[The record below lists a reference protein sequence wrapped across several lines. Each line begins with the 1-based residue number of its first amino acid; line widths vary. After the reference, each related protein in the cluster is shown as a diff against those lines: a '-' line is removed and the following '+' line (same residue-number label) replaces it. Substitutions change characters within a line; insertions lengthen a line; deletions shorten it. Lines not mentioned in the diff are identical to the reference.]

1 MCSALPL
8 YNVYKRKKKY
18 IIFVMDSPI
27 LTAPHPFTYVLFG
40 ASGNLAKLKLY
51 PALFVLFQ
59 KKRLSEQFS
68 IIGFARTGMDENEF
82 RAFVKDSVRS
92 SVASADETD
101 LEAFASHV
109 FYHAGDY
116 GKLEDFQALHDRITE
131 MEKDWE
137 DPVRLAYLSIPPQV
151 FVNVLHNLCESD
163 IHAGKFRCIVEKP
176 VGHDSKSFDDI
187 RKALTSCFREE
198 EIYLLDH
205 YLGKE
210 AVRNVYYLRYAN
222 PILERI
228 LAHSL
233 IHHVEITASESK
245 GLEGRAGY
253 FDVAGTLRDYF
264 QNHMLLMA
272 ALLTMDL
279 SEADRMFGEHRLQ
292 AMQQFYLPPAA
303 DLNDIILQGQYGA
316 GMINGEMEIPYREE
330 EGIQSTSRTNTFIAM
345 KLMSKNKDWEGVP
358 FYLRA
363 GKRLQKRETRISI
376 QFNDSHPAGKN
387 AAPNR
392 LDIIL
397 QGEAG
402 MKIYL
407 QTKVGGTEPK
417 FRPLVLTDPLEVIGD
432 VLPEHGLLIL
442 EALHGKKQ
450 WFMTFDEVGTAWR
463 LMDPLQ
469 AHLDK
474 PDTPLAVYP
483 AGIANPH
490 EAEEWIARH
499 GAQWSS

>member
-1 MCSALPL
+1 
-8 YNVYKRKKKY
+8 
-18 IIFVMDSPI
+18 MDSTI
-27 LTAPHPFTYVLFG
+27 LTAPHPFTFVLFG

-51 PALFVLFQ
+51 PALFVLYQ
-59 KKRLSEQFS
+59 KKRLSDRFS
-68 IIGFARTGMDENEF
+68 IIGFARTGMNEEEF
-82 RAFVKDSVRS
+82 RAFVRDSIVS
-92 SVASADETD
+92 SVPSSTKKELD
-101 LEAFASHV
+101 AFASHV
-109 FYHAGDY
+109 FYQAGDY
-116 GKLEDFQALHDRITE
+116 GNVADFKALHDRIAD
-131 MEKDWE
+131 MEKGWDT
-137 DPVRLAYLSIPPQV
+137 PVRLAYLSIPPSV
-151 FVNVLHNLCESD
+151 FVSVLHNLCESN
-163 IHAGKFRCIVEKP
+163 IHDGAFRCIVEKP
-176 VGHDSKSFDDI
+176 VGHDAKSFEEI
-187 RKALTSCFREE
+187 QRALTNCFREE

-253 FDVAGTLRDYF
+253 FDIAGTLRDYF

-279 SEADRMFGEHRLQ
+279 SEEDRMFGEHRLQ
-292 AMQQFYLPPAA
+292 AMQQFFLPPAKN
-303 DLNDIILQGQYGA
+303 LNDIILQGQYGA
-316 GMINGEMEIPYREE
+316 GMINGEMEIGYREE
-330 EGIQSTSRTNTFIAM
+330 EGIVSTSRTNTFIAM

-358 FYLRA
+358 FFLRA
-363 GKRLQKRETRISI
+363 GKRLQKRETRICI

-402 MKIYL
+402 MKVYM

-417 FRPLVLTDPLEVIGD
+417 FRPLVLSDPLEVTGD

-450 WFMTFDEVGTAWR
+450 WFMTFEEVGTAWR
-463 LMDPLQ
+463 LMDPPQ
-469 AHLDK
+469 AHLD
-474 PDTPLAVYP
+474 DASTPLVIYP
-483 AGIANPH
+483 AGVSNPH
-490 EAEEWIARH
+490 EADEWIAKH

>member
-1 MCSALPL
+1 
-8 YNVYKRKKKY
+8 
-18 IIFVMDSPI
+18 MDTPI
-27 LTAPHPFTYVLFG
+27 LTAPHPFTFILFG

-51 PALFVLFQ
+51 PDLFVLFQ
-59 KKRLSEQFS
+59 KKRLSDQFS
-68 IIGFARTGMDENEF
+68 IIGFARTGMNEDEF

-92 SVASADETD
+92 SVPSCTD
-101 LEAFASHV
+101 AELDAFAAHV
-109 FYHAGDY
+109 FYQAGDY
-116 GKLEDFQALHDRITE
+116 GTLEDFQTLRGRIVD
-131 MEKDWE
+131 MEKGWDT
-137 DPVRLAYLSIPPQV
+137 PVRLAYLSIPPSV
-151 FVNVLHNLCESD
+151 FVNVLHNLCESNVHD
-163 IHAGKFRCIVEKP
+163 GAFRCIIEKP
-176 VGHDSKSFDDI
+176 VGHDAKSFGEI
-187 RKALTSCFREE
+187 QRALTGCFREE

-210 AVRNVYYLRYAN
+210 AVRNVYYMRYAN
-222 PILERI
+222 PIFERI

-253 FDVAGTLRDYF
+253 FDIAGTLRDYF

-279 SEADRMFGEHRLQ
+279 SEADRMFGEHRLE
-292 AMQQFYLPPAA
+292 AMRQFYLPPAT
-303 DLNDIILQGQYGA
+303 DMDDVILQGQYGE
-316 GMINGEMEIPYREE
+316 GMVNGEMEIGYREE
-330 EGIQSTSRTNTFIAM
+330 EGIVPTSRTNTFIAM

-358 FYLRA
+358 FFLRA

-402 MKIYL
+402 MKVYM

-417 FRPLVLTDPLEVIGD
+417 FRPLVLSDPLEVTGD

-450 WFMTFDEVGTAWR
+450 WFMSFEEVETAWR

-474 PDTPLAVYP
+474 DSTPLVIYP
-483 AGIANPH
+483 AGVANPR
-490 EAEEWIARH
+490 EADEWIAKH

>member
-1 MCSALPL
+1 
-8 YNVYKRKKKY
+8 
-18 IIFVMDSPI
+18 MDSPI
-27 LTAPHPFTYVLFG
+27 LTAPHPFTFVLFG

-51 PALFVLFQ
+51 PALFALFQ
-59 KKRLSEQFS
+59 KKRLSDHFS
-68 IIGFARTGMDENEF
+68 IIGFARTGMDENQF
-82 RAFVKDSVRS
+82 RALVKDSVGS
-92 SVASADETD
+92 FVPSATEEELDSFLT
-101 LEAFASHV
+101 HV
-109 FYHAGDY
+109 FYQAGDY
-116 GKLEDFQALHDRITE
+116 GSLEEFKILHARITD
-131 MEKDWE
+131 MEKKWQ
-137 DPVRLAYLSIPPQV
+137 DPVRLAYLSIPPSV

-163 IHAGKFRCIVEKP
+163 IHEGAFRCIVEKP
-176 VGHDSKSFDDI
+176 VGHDSKSFGEI
-187 RKALTSCFREE
+187 RKVLTSCFREE

-264 QNHMLLMA
+264 QNHILLMA

-279 SEADRMFGEHRLQ
+279 SEADKMFGEHRLQ
-292 AMQQFYLPPAA
+292 AIEQFHLPPAK
-303 DLNDIILQGQYGA
+303 DLNEIILQGQYGA
-316 GMINGEMEIPYREE
+316 GMINGEMEIAYREE
-330 EGIQSTSRTNTFIAM
+330 EGIVSTSRTNTFVAL

-358 FYLRA
+358 FFLRA

-402 MKIYL
+402 MKVYL

-417 FRPLVLTDPLEVIGD
+417 FRPLVLSDPLEVIGD

-450 WFMTFDEVGTAWR
+450 WFMTFEEVGAAWK

-474 PDTPLAVYP
+474 ESTPLAIYP
-483 AGIANPH
+483 AGISNPR
-490 EAEEWIARH
+490 EADEWIAKH

>member
-1 MCSALPL
+1 
-8 YNVYKRKKKY
+8 
-18 IIFVMDSPI
+18 MDTPI
-27 LTAPHPFTYVLFG
+27 LTAPHPFTFILFG

-59 KKRLSEQFS
+59 KKRLSDQFS
-68 IIGFARTGMDENEF
+68 IIGFARTGMDEMEF
-82 RAFVKDSVRS
+82 RSFVKESVRS
-92 SVASADETD
+92 SVPSSTEADLD
-101 LEAFASHV
+101 AFASHV
-109 FYHAGDY
+109 FYHTGDY
-116 GKLEDFQALHDRITE
+116 GNLEDFQALHARIVE
-131 MEKDWE
+131 MEKKWQ
-137 DPVRLAYLSIPPQV
+137 DPVRLAYLSIPPSV
-151 FVNVLHNLCESD
+151 FVSVLHNLCESN
-163 IHAGKFRCIVEKP
+163 IHDGTFRCIVEKP
-176 VGHDSKSFDDI
+176 VGHDSKSFGDI
-187 RKALTSCFREE
+187 RKALTNCFREE

-279 SEADRMFGEHRLQ
+279 SEEDKMFGEHRLQ
-292 AMQQFYLPPAA
+292 AIRQFHLPPGKN
-303 DLNDIILQGQYGA
+303 LNDMILQGQYGA
-316 GMINGEMEIPYREE
+316 GMVNGEMEVGYREE
-330 EGIQSTSRTNTFIAM
+330 EGIISTSRTNTFIAM
-345 KLMSKNKDWEGVP
+345 KLMSKNKDWAGVP
-358 FYLRA
+358 FFLKA
-363 GKRLQKRETRISI
+363 GKRLQKRETRICI

-402 MKIYL
+402 MKVYL

-417 FRPLVLTDPLEVIGD
+417 FRPLVLSDPLEVIGD

-450 WFMTFDEVGTAWR
+450 WFMTFEEVAAAWK

-469 AHLDK
+469 AHLDTES
-474 PDTPLAVYP
+474 TPLTIYP
-483 AGIANPH
+483 AGVSNPR
-490 EAEEWIARH
+490 EADEWIARH
-499 GAQWSS
+499 GAQWSA